1 MPRRLFSRCSLV
13 SFLALAGSTIGGE
26 VLLRNGGFEGD
37 PPTSGWTIHVF
48 GAQPKIA
55 ADPAEPREGS
65 QSLSI
70 SSTEPSDAAL
80 GQNLLLP
87 PGRLYRLRGW
97 IRTRDLRGGE
107 GVQVGGTLQIQDHH
121 GAPRISGASHF
132 GTSPWTEEVITFRVP
147 ADGQVRVA
155 VFFVGFGQGTGA
167 AWFDGLRLEEVAAPE
182 VERVVVRAERLRE
195 APASPYLTGQF
206 VEFLCD
212 LVPGMLSERIA
223 DDSFEGPVPY
233 RFKYRGEVDLR
244 PRPWY
249 PSGAVHRGEYT
260 LDQESPFNGAVSLR
274 IHAGDGEPCTL
285 GISQDGVYLEA
296 GKPLVLRLHL
306 RGEPP
311 AGRALRAAARL
322 GGPGLAPVSGSLG
335 EVGSEWRLHQLR
347 LVPSAAARDATL
359 SIEFQGPGTLWLDRV
374 SLVGEDAAPGGWR
387 PDVVAALK
395 DLRPGIIR
403 LGGSSLESYEW
414 EAGVGDRDRRVPFPD
429 PYWGARNSN
438 DVGLDEFIALCRL
451 VEAEPLICVRWT
463 GKTPRDAANE
473 VEYANGAAGTPF
485 GKRRAAN
492 GHPEAYRVKFWQIG
506 NEVAGPEYEAS
517 AAAFGRAMKE
527 VDPSIRILSSFPTE
541 NLVRN
546 AAAVLDDI
554 CPHHYGCADLAGT
567 EQDILRLE
575 DMVRRA
581 AGGRAIRLAVTEWN
595 TTAGDWGLARAGL
608 LTLDN
613 ALKCSRYQNLLLRHS
628 DVVEIANRSN
638 LTNSFCSGIIQTR
651 GPDLYLAPTYH
662 AQKLYSR
669 AAGDFPLKLE
679 TLLPPAADLL
689 DVAATASA
697 DGKRVRLYAVNDST
711 EPVRREIVLSGFGMP
726 RSPARLFEVLDRDRR
741 GERSAA
747 NGFED
752 PDRIGTIPSEIA
764 VEGPEFARTF
774 PALSVSLLEVEF

>member
-1 MPRRLFSRCSLV
+1 MSRQLMLIDAVIALLV
-13 SFLALAGSTIGGE
+13 VAGSTRAGE
-26 VLLRNGGFEGD
+26 GLQNGGFEGD
-37 PPTSGWTIHVF
+37 PPTRDWTVHVF

-55 ADPAEPREGS
+55 ADPDGAREGR
-65 QSLSI
+65 QSLLI

-97 IRTRDLRGGE
+97 IRTRDLRGDGDAR
-107 GVQVGGTLQIQDHH
+107 VGGTFQIQDHR
-121 GAPRISGASHF
+121 GAPRIAGTSHF
-132 GTSPWTEEVITFRVP
+132 GTTPWTEEVIAFRVP

-155 VFFVGFGQGTGA
+155 VFFAGFGKGTGA
-167 AWFDGLRLEEVAAPE
+167 AWFDGLRLEEVETPE
-182 VERVVVRAERLRE
+182 VERVLVRAERLRD

-233 RFKYRGEVDLR
+233 RFKYRGDVDHR

-249 PSGAVHRGEYT
+249 PSGAVHRGEYA
-260 LDQESPFNGAVSLR
+260 LDKEKPFNGAVSLR
-274 IHAGDGEPCTL
+274 IRAGDGEPCTL
-285 GISQDGVYLEA
+285 GISQDGIYLES

-306 RGEPP
+306 RGEAP
-311 AGRALRAAARL
+311 AGKTLRAAARL
-322 GGPGLAPVSGSLG
+322 GGPGQALASGSLG

-347 LVPSAAARDATL
+347 LSPAAAARDATL
-359 SIEFQGPGTLWLDRV
+359 TIEFQGPGTLWLDRV

-387 PDVVAALK
+387 PDVVAALR

-403 LGGSSLESYEW
+403 LGGSSLEAYEW
-414 EAGVGDRDRRVPFPD
+414 EAGVGDRDLRVPFPD
-429 PYWGARNSN
+429 PYWGDRNAN
-438 DVGLDEFIALCRL
+438 NVGLDEFIALCRR
-451 VEAEPLICVRWT
+451 VDAEPLICVRWT

-473 VEYANGAAGTPF
+473 VEYANGPAETPF

-492 GHPEAYRVKFWQIG
+492 GHPEPYRVKFWQIG
-506 NEVAGPEYEAS
+506 NEVGGPEYEAS
-517 AAAFGRAMKE
+517 VAAFGRAMKE
-527 VDPSIRILSSFPTE
+527 VDPSIRILSSFPSE
-541 NLVRN
+541 DVVRN
-546 AAAVLDDI
+546 GAAVLDDI

-575 DMVRRA
+575 ELVRRA

-595 TTAGDWGLARAGL
+595 TTAGDWGLARASL

-613 ALKCSRYQNLLLRHS
+613 ALKCSRYHNLLLRHS
-628 DVVEIANRSN
+628 DFVEIANRSN
-638 LTNSFCSGIIQTR
+638 LTNSFCSGVIQTR

-662 AQKLYSR
+662 AQRLYAR
-669 AAGDFPLKLE
+669 AAGDFPLRIE

-711 EPVRREIVLSGFGMP
+711 EAVRRRIDLSAFGKP
-726 RSPARLFEVLDRDRR
+726 RGPARLFEVADRDHR
-741 GERSAA
+741 GERSATSS
-747 NGFED
+747 FED
-752 PDRIGTIPSEIA
+752 PDRIRTATTEIA
-764 VEGPEFARTF
+764 LDGPESSATF
-774 PALSVSLLEVEF
+774 EALSVSLLEVEF